1 MSGQNEGQKIWAGF
15 CDGRIDVLETSEHYI
30 KDHRLL
36 AIYPTRRE
44 AKYFYQDVRPVEV
57 RQIKIKKFKKQ
68 KAGHKS

>member
-1 MSGQNEGQKIWAGF
+1 MSGQNKGQKIWAGF
-15 CDGRIDVLETSEHYI
+15 CNGRIDVQ
-30 KDHRLL
+30 DHRLL
-36 AIYPTRRE
+36 AIYLTKRE